1 MKLSRESKVGILAV
15 VTLAMLY
22 FGFNYLKGSDFFSG
36 DRQYLVLYD
45 NIDGL
50 SPSNSVL
57 INGLSVGRVKKIE
70 ILQKQGNKLLVTLD
84 IQKKITLTEGTKAI
98 LADGGILGGKVIRL
112 EVSKSGRELTDGDT
126 LRSSQ
131 EAGIAALVREK
142 TLPVLNNV
150 DTLTH
155 NLNRIV
161 RQFDQTA
168 LVLNRTLQAAE
179 AATGTVQLTIAE
191 NRANLRTL
199 LTTINRLS
207 ADLIETERQFRPLLA
222 STTTFVDSLN
232 ALQLR
237 QTLANLNGT
246 INNMK
251 GMLTDI
257 QRGQGTLG
265 QLASDKAL
273 YVNLTNSTASLDRL
287 LTDLR
292 QNPKRYVHFSLFG
305 GKDKKKDGQP
315 EAPVSTTTTL
325 PTTSS
330 IRVDSVRKTA
340 DQ

>member
-36 DRQYLVLYD
+36 DRQYHVVYN

-50 SPSNSVL
+50 APSNSVL

-70 ILQKQGNKLLVTLD
+70 ILQTQGNRLLVTLD
-84 IQKKITLTEGTKAI
+84 IQKKIKLTEGTTAI

-112 EVSKSGRELTDGDT
+112 DVSKNGRELEGGDT
-126 LRSSQ
+126 LRGTQ
-131 EAGIAALVREK
+131 EAGIAALVKEK

-150 DTLTH
+150 DSLTH
-155 NLNRIV
+155 NLNRII

-168 LVLNRTLQAAE
+168 LVLNRTLMAAE
-179 AATGTVQLTIAE
+179 SATGTVQLTIAE
-191 NRANLRTL
+191 NRAGIRNLLGTV
-199 LTTINRLS
+199 NRLS
-207 ADLIETERQFRPLLA
+207 ADLIETERQIRPLLT

-237 QTLANLNGT
+237 QTLSSLNGT

-251 GMLTDI
+251 TMLTDI

-292 QNPKRYVHFSLFG
+292 ENPKRYVHFSLFG
-305 GKDKKKDGQP
+305 GKDKKKDAAATPPGS
-315 EAPVSTTTTL
+315 STTTV
-325 PTTSS
+325 TTTTS
-330 IRVDSVRKTA
+330 IRVDTSRKA
-340 DQ
+340 NEQ